1 MSLKDTFK
9 ISNKHVRIDKANQQT
24 IIAISATVAIVMF
37 TLAASQ
43 ALIKQMRYQQ
53 LVISK
58 RGAANTQLE
67 KNIKA
72 TGPLVAAYEAFDGTP
87 ESIIGTQDKNSKI
100 VLDALPSKY
109 DFPALAT
116 SLEGL
121 MVSSGVKIEG
131 LTGTDNEAAA
141 EQNSDD
147 PKPIE
152 IPVSMTGTGNTAS
165 VQKLIDNLQKSIRP
179 IKIVS
184 IGFKGSD
191 TALQAQIT
199 AVTYYQPQRNYAVK
213 DEVVKPTQAKT
224 QKKPSSTTATTSTQ
238 EQQQ

>member
-9 ISNKHVRIDKANQQT
+9 ISNKHVKIDKANQQT

-43 ALIKQMRYQQ
+43 ALIKQMKYQQ

-58 RGAANTQLE
+58 RSSANAQLE

-72 TGPLVAAYEAFDGTP
+72 TGPLVAAYQAFDSAP
-87 ESIIGTQDKNSKI
+87 ESIIGTQDKNSKV

-116 SLEGL
+116 SIEGL

-152 IPVSMTGTGNTAS
+152 IPVSITGTGNTAS

-184 IGFKGSD
+184 ISLKGSD
-191 TALQAQIT
+191 TSLEAQVS
-199 AVTYYQPQRNYAVK
+199 AFTYYQPQRNYAVK
-213 DEVVKPTQAKT
+213 DEVVKPSQNTT
-224 QKKPSSTTATTSTQ
+224 QKKPSSTAAKTTSQ
-238 EQQQ
+238 ESQ